1 MTVLEMIKELEKL
14 APTTE
19 VWIDTSEGLV
29 AVDGVY
35 GITGGVNTAI
45 ITFSDNEYKETL
57 N

>member
-19 VWIDTSEGLV
+19 VWVDTDHGLV
-29 AVDGVY
+29 VVDSIY
-35 GITGGVNTAI
+35 GITGAINTAI
-45 ITFSDNEYKETL
+45 ITYSDNEYKETL